1 MAEPAKT
8 GSWWQ
13 TLPGAL
19 TALAGVITAVSG
31 PIALLYQNGVLG
43 HRGEAT
49 AATQPSA
56 GASVSTPPLAPSHTP
71 PLAPSHTPP
80 QALPEATPQAA
91 PPAQKPWSEATAVVV
106 GRDGRETR
114 LRAESFSNCI
124 SVGHDLTLTSGQTVL
139 FERMASFEV
148 QRADD
153 HTNPKPKAH
162 LRITLLNGTA
172 VPGVVEANCDLFGY
186 NDLGRFTAYF
196 DQIRMVRFER

>member
-1 MAEPAKT
+1 MNEAPHT
-8 GSWWQ
+8 TSWWQ
-13 TLPGAL
+13 TLPGVL

-31 PIALLYQNGVLG
+31 LIALLYQNGVLG
-43 HRGEAT
+43 HQGDAS
-49 AATQPSA
+49 AATQASA
-56 GASVSTPPLAPSHTP
+56 GASVSAPAHTP
-71 PLAPSHTPP
+71 PK
-80 QALPEATPQAA
+80 ALPEATPKPTPQV
-91 PPAQKPWSEATAVVV
+91 QKPWSEATAVVV

-139 FERMASFEV
+139 FERMASIEV

-153 HTNPKPKAH
+153 HTTPNPKAH
-162 LRITLLNGTA
+162 LQITLLDGST

-186 NDLGRFTAYF
+186 NDLGRFTTYF